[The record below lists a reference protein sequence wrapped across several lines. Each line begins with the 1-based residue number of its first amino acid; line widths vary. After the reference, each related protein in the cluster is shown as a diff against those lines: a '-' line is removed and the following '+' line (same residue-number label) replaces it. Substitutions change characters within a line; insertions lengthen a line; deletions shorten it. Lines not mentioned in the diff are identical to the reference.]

1 MYNITDMKILFL
13 GVPGSGKSTQG
24 QIIANEYNFD
34 WISTGELLRASDDPE
49 IKEILKTAKLVD
61 DEIVIGLA
69 LENMMGKQKIILD
82 GFPRNLAQAEALV
95 AADEVPEYALE
106 IMVPL
111 DELLERMRLR
121 GRDQDTDEIVRE
133 RVKMYETS
141 RDEILNYL
149 TEHGMILKRVDG
161 VGTIEEIT
169 DRIKN
174 ELKEVL

>member
-34 WISTGELLRASDDPE
+34 WISAGELLRASDDPE
-49 IKEILKTAKLVD
+49 IHEILKTAKLVSD
-61 DEIVIGLA
+61 DIVIDLILSNLA
-69 LENMMGKQKIILD
+69 GKERVILD
-82 GFPRNLAQAEALV
+82 GFPRILSQAKALV
-95 AADEVPEYALE
+95 EAGETPDIALE
-106 IMVPL
+106 IMVPTE
-111 DELLERMRLR
+111 ELLMRMRLR
-121 GRDQDTDEIVRE
+121 GRDQDTDEIVCE
-133 RVKMYETS
+133 RIRMYEEN
-141 RDEILNYL
+141 RDIILDYL
-149 TEHGMILKRVDG
+149 MKNGTVLKRVDG